1 MHEFLVL
8 HYLATDSAREWD
20 VFLDSCLPVCTWVRA
35 GSRRALA
42 HDKCHIAPSHRRFA
56 HPSWIAGMKLMLDL
70 LLSARKH
77 RYLGRCLVDPR
88 PAQVYVRGFSAGSYS
103 GICLLH
109 LLWNMP
115 HVQVGGILGGISCPP
130 ALLHG
135 ILPEH
140 GDRLMLIHLATD
152 RLCQW
157 HPYDETLSSLN
168 CKYCI
173 VDRSTQELREHFGTC
188 EHSYGHWIDLSLPHG
203 RYPLYQLLRQYPDV
217 ALPQARDIAPLRLVS
232 WVSCEVPDHVQQ
244 VLHQL
249 MTLFGEVAPVSSDEV
264 LAIGVQQ
271 LGVTS
276 SGEISWDMVRDALIR
291 EVTFGGTTCPTE
303 EVCRLMAAFLQRLP
317 LPRLVHFLDMIL
329 PQMVPVQSPCQSRRR
344 RFASSYRI
352 AERTAWGEWDVE
364 YTLNATKLFW
374 SRSGI
379 MHVAIAWDHKP
390 LLLLA
395 TPLLPNRTT
404 ESFEREAGP
413 PYDKQRIQMG
423 LRSGN
428 TVLICFW
435 SGVGHF
441 QSVLI
446 ALAADLHTTKP
457 WQGQHKFWKYVSPIR
472 TYFACLPERLA
483 RTYCSAAL
491 DRCSDLPYGEVHHLQ
506 GSDDGEKHSLVF
518 QNIYHIGDTKS
529 AQELEVFLH
538 MSRERLRLCCGLQ
551 CTDRLHPNGLR
562 QRQKLFHAALKLL
575 WFAIGIETVHCENEA
590 QVALHAAIRPLL
602 RLEDGHVLATLSAIV
617 LALCEGRTGLAIS
630 GVFGAGK
637 TRSAAVLLAGLLVF
651 DPSLKLMVLTK
662 ENIAAHAVAE
672 HLVSLQMP
680 DYLQEK
686 MGRLVGYYEQN
697 HKGSYTPLDILPSNR
712 NQVIR
717 QKSFLI
723 GCGGGFQQEC
733 SQQFSPV
740 ADWMGSVDLFLEDEG
755 QQYGNMEEA
764 ATVARTPATCLEVWS
779 GDHRQTPG
787 GLKKSKEAKAFRKKF
802 TKRPLALRCQTQYIQ
817 AHDFGNIVMRYLD
830 WPKESFAWKLRQLLT
845 DGSAAIDPAVGQF
858 WHELIGDSPPRLS
871 TEIQRA
877 AYAILWMGLR
887 GEREGLPSMLAT
899 SFAEAAGV
907 SGRQKWGL
915 VLSSS
920 ARVFQVTY
928 QTVVGV
934 RYPELVTFNG
944 TQWKF
949 GKYVPQERP
958 LRGGFLPIFWD
969 VPRANI
975 HAVEDIGA
983 VVDWLTERCEFQA
996 DAKSNLAVL
1005 HHRNDMTNLFRA
1017 SNWVS
1022 SSHDSIVS
1030 RGVTTCAGMTA
1041 HTVLLAQTKV
1051 GFLTGGRKKSFLM
1064 LPEDEQMVQ
1073 LEEAYARAIVAI
1085 TRARSLCLIMGPLD
1099 MKGLLGAATVMGTL
1113 LYGGGHVWAGHAHF
1127 YLHDEELSRSPSD
1140 ETFIDMLQQNCCL
1153 SGPHFPPPAIVE
1165 ALQDYVTHYYKVR
1178 RLHLIVVDLWR
1189 PWKYNTARAR
1199 EITDQL
1205 WRISHGDDTRLRMS
1219 ELPGVAS
1226 KGWAILYSVGNL
1238 HNRHACTE
1246 S

>member
-1 MHEFLVL
+1 
-8 HYLATDSAREWD
+8 
-20 VFLDSCLPVCTWVRA
+20 
-35 GSRRALA
+35 
-42 HDKCHIAPSHRRFA
+42 
-56 HPSWIAGMKLMLDL
+56 
-70 LLSARKH
+70 
-77 RYLGRCLVDPR
+77 
-88 PAQVYVRGFSAGSYS
+88 
-103 GICLLH
+103 
-109 LLWNMP
+109 
-115 HVQVGGILGGISCPP
+115 
-130 ALLHG
+130 
-135 ILPEH
+135 
-140 GDRLMLIHLATD
+140 MLIHLTTD

-173 VDRSTQELREHFGTC
+173 VDRSTQELRELFGTC
-188 EHSYGHWIDLSLPHG
+188 EHFYGHWIDLSLPHG
-203 RYPLYQLLRQYPDV
+203 RYPLYQLLRQHQDV
-217 ALPQARDIAPLRLVS
+217 APPQARDIAPLRLVS
-232 WVSCEVPDHVQQ
+232 WVSCEVPDHVQH

-249 MTLFGEVAPVSSDEV
+249 MALFGEVAPVSSDEV

-276 SGEISWDMVRDALIR
+276 RGEISWDMVRDAQIR

-303 EVCRLMAAFLQRLP
+303 EVCRLMAEFLQRLP

-395 TPLLPNRTT
+395 TALLPNRTT
-404 ESFEREAGP
+404 DSFEREAGP

-428 TVLICFW
+428 TVLICFR

-446 ALAADLHTTKP
+446 ALAADLHTNKP
-457 WQGQHKFWKYVSPIR
+457 WQGQRKFWKYVSPIR
-472 TYFACLPERLA
+472 AYFAWLPERLA

-491 DRCSDLPYGEVHHLQ
+491 DKCPDLPYGEVHYLQ
-506 GSDDGEKHSLVF
+506 GSDADEKHSMVF

-529 AQELEVFLH
+529 AQELEVFLR

-551 CTDRLHPNGLR
+551 CTDRLHPNGPR

-575 WFAIGIETVHCENEA
+575 WFAIGIETVRCENAA

-630 GVFGAGK
+630 GGSSDK
-637 TRSAAVLLAGLLVF
+637 SHSLLDAAVGFNKNAVSNLAQW
-651 DPSLKLMVLTK
+651 LTGW
-662 ENIAAHAVAE
+662 VA
-672 HLVSLQMP
+672 
-680 DYLQEK
+680 
-686 MGRLVGYYEQN
+686 
-697 HKGSYTPLDILPSNR
+697 
-712 NQVIR
+712 
-717 QKSFLI
+717 LI
-723 GCGGGFQQEC
+723 
-733 SQQFSPV
+733 
-740 ADWMGSVDLFLEDEG
+740 
-755 QQYGNMEEA
+755 Y
-764 ATVARTPATCLEVWS
+764 
-779 GDHRQTPG
+779 
-787 GLKKSKEAKAFRKKF
+787 
-802 TKRPLALRCQTQYIQ
+802 
-817 AHDFGNIVMRYLD
+817 
-830 WPKESFAWKLRQLLT
+830 
-845 DGSAAIDPAVGQF
+845 PAVGQF

-877 AYAILWMGLR
+877 AYVILWMGLR

-915 VLSSS
+915 VLSTT
-920 ARVFQVTY
+920 ARVSQVTY

-949 GKYVPQERP
+949 GKYVTQERP

-1005 HHRNDMTNLFRA
+1005 HNRNDMTNLFRA

-1041 HTVLLAQTKV
+1041 HTVLLAQTKL
-1051 GFLTGGRKKSFLM
+1051 GFLTGGRKKSFL
-1064 LPEDEQMVQ
+1064 LLSEDEQMVQ
-1073 LEEAYARAIVAI
+1073 LEEAYARATVAI

-1099 MKGLLGAATVMGTL
+1099 MKGFLGAATVMGTL
-1113 LYGGGHVWAGHAHF
+1113 MYGAGHVWAGQAHF
-1127 YLHDEELSRSPSD
+1127 YLHDGELSRSPSD
-1140 ETFIDMLQQNCCL
+1140 ETFIHMLQQNCCL

-1205 WRISHGDDTRLRMS
+1205 WRISHGDDTHRVSPFRPDGPEPPLRCRRFAYGYALDGSECPSYLVEALHLFGLREDELLPDLHITRDGVLRIGLGAHQEHRVNHVARATDRTKVSADVIQLAAHEVDPAPEQAVSEGDASDSEGSESASDSDQNDPPSSLVADAERYELMQIAYAAVGKDFTGQEDLIESEYSKLAKLEMVPERWPLARLSFSLQTCVDHLDRVLAGCCWEVQATRTTPS
-1219 ELPGVAS
+1219 ESLLSLHHVA
-1226 KGWAILYSVGNL
+1226 KCLTMKLAVHLAKEVAAILRAVLTHETKKLYNDSTVHL
-1238 HNRHACTE
+1238 L
-1246 S
+1246 